1 MSEGRK
7 VIGSLQRAIDI
18 LDLFDTSA
26 QELGTTE
33 IARAMNLSKSTVAG
47 LIYTLYKNRYLD
59 QNPNNRKYRLGYKL
73 AERTG
78 VLLQQFDLRQTA
90 APILE
95 KLRDECQ
102 ESVNLAIRDG
112 KYVIYI
118 ERMHGMNALGMR
130 TEIGKRE
137 WLHSTALGKALLAH
151 LPEKEIHKFTMECEF
166 NSVTPQTITQPAV
179 FLADLDATRQRGYAV
194 DDQENELG
202 GRCVAAAIKDYRNEP
217 IAAVSISVPLQRLPI
232 ERLEMFGVKSGVRRQ

>member
-1 MSEGRK
+1 M
-7 VIGSLQRAIDI
+7 I
-18 LDLFDTSA
+18 
-26 QELGTTE
+26 
-33 IARAMNLSKSTVAG
+33 LSKSTVAG

-112 KYVIYI
+112 NYVIYI

-151 LPEKEIHKFTMECEF
+151 LPEQAIHKFTMECEF
-166 NSVTPQTITQPAV
+166 NSVTPQAISPTSGIFSGYRCNPP
-179 FLADLDATRQRGYAV
+179 TRLRRRRSGERARWSLCCCG
-194 DDQENELG
+194 D
-202 GRCVAAAIKDYRNEP
+202 
-217 IAAVSISVPLQRLPI
+217 QRLPGRTDRCC
-232 ERLEMFGVKSGVRRQ
+232 EHLRAVAALTRRAARDVRS